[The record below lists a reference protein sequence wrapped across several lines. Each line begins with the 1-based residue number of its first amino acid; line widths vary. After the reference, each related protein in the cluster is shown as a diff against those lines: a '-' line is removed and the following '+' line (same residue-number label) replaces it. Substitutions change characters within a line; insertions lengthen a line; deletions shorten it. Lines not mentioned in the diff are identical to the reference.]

1 MLVNGQQC
9 DTVSLLDRGLQYGD
23 GLFETIAVI
32 GHEMPLWQR
41 HYARLSSGCKR
52 LAIEVPQE
60 QQIRDEI
67 QQEIFHH
74 GEQSGRC
81 VVKLIVTRGAAGNG
95 YFPAEGDTQ
104 RIVIL
109 RQSAGFDHHDREH
122 GIDIHLCETCL
133 ASGSP
138 HAGIKHL
145 NRLEQVLAAREA
157 ESNNCREAVVCDS
170 EGFVVEGVM
179 SNIFW
184 ITGSEMFTPLL
195 DGSGVAGVMREEVIA
210 QAAVLGISCR
220 EVRVTPG
227 ELSGANAIFL
237 TNAVN
242 GIVPVRRLA
251 GREYS
256 LDAISHDLLETINR
270 KLMKHEA

>member
-1 MLVNGQQC
+1 MLVNGRQC

-41 HYARLSSGCKR
+41 HYTRLSKGCEK
-52 LAIEVPQE
+52 LALEVPQE
-60 QQIRDEI
+60 QQIKDEI
-67 QQEIFHH
+67 EQEIHHH

-81 VVKLIVTRGAAGNG
+81 VVKLIVTRGTAGKG
-95 YFPAEGDTQ
+95 YCPAEGGEQ

-109 RQSAGFDHHDREH
+109 RQQAGFSRHDRET
-122 GIDIHLCETCL
+122 GIDIHLCETRL

-138 HAGIKHL
+138 LAGIKHL
-145 NRLEQVLAAREA
+145 NRLEQVLTARETEA
-157 ESNNCREAVVCDS
+157 NNCREAVVCDS

-179 SNIFW
+179 SNLFW
-184 ITGSEMFTPLL
+184 VIGGELHTPLL
-195 DGSGVAGVMREEVIA
+195 DRSGVAGVMREEVMA

-220 EVRVTPG
+220 EVRVIPD
-227 ELSGANAIFL
+227 ELSGAEAIFL

-251 GREYS
+251 GRECS
-256 LDAISHDLLETINR
+256 LDAISHDLLDTINR

>member
-32 GHEMPLWQR
+32 SGEMPLWKR
-41 HYARLSSGCKR
+41 HYTRLFNSCKK
-52 LAIEVPQE
+52 LSLELPNE
-60 QQIRDEI
+60 QQIKDEI
-67 QQEIFHH
+67 EREIHH
-74 GEQSGRC
+74 SGEQSGRS
-81 VVKLIVTRGAAGNG
+81 VVKLIVTRGTAGKG
-95 YFPAEGDTQ
+95 YFPAEGEGQ

-109 RQSAGFDHHDREH
+109 RQQAGFSRHEREH
-122 GIDIHLCETCL
+122 GIDIHLCETRL

-138 HAGIKHL
+138 VAGMKHL
-145 NRLEQVLAAREA
+145 NRLEQVLAARETEA
-157 ESNNCREAVVCDS
+157 HNCREAVVCDS

-179 SNIFW
+179 SNLFW
-184 ITGSEMFTPLL
+184 ITGSTLQTPLL
-195 DGSGVAGVMREEVIA
+195 DRCGVLGVMREEVME
-210 QAAVLGISCR
+210 QAAALGLPCN
-220 EVRVTPG
+220 EVRVLPE

-242 GIVPVRRLA
+242 GIIPVRRLA
-251 GREYS
+251 EREYNHE
-256 LDAISHDLLETINR
+256 AISHDLLEIINR